1 MRILAVF
8 HDNNLNSGATK
19 SFLSNILYIN
29 SQDNM
34 QVIAIVPKKEG
45 SLANLLRDNKIET
58 YQMRYGGNVYDA
70 KNRGIYKAL
79 AYARC
84 LVKSMI
90 SFANCEK
97 SARMLCSL
105 GIDAVYSNTSTIY
118 FGALLARKMK
128 VKHYWHFREFGL
140 DDQGSCHIFPRL
152 YLSLMKQ
159 SKYIFTISNIL
170 DTYYRNKYR
179 LSNTVVLYNDISKEY
194 INNQKKKHSTINV
207 LITGTLCENKGQMF
221 AIKSLGN
228 KENIMLYVAG
238 KINSYGEYIKKYIS
252 DNNIKNVKMC
262 GLVTD
267 MSELRKNIDISIV
280 AASREAFGR
289 TIIEDM
295 LSHILVLGC
304 DTGAVPEL
312 ITDYKTGILYT
323 HGSKEDLIKK
333 LDWIIDNRTDCE
345 KIKEK
350 AFEYAK
356 TFTNE
361 NTAKSVFKYIT
372 NEMQ

>member
-1 MRILAVF
+1 
-8 HDNNLNSGATK
+8 
-19 SFLSNILYIN
+19 
-29 SQDNM
+29 
-34 QVIAIVPKKEG
+34 
-45 SLANLLRDNKIET
+45 
-58 YQMRYGGNVYDA
+58 
-70 KNRGIYKAL
+70 
-79 AYARC
+79 
-84 LVKSMI
+84 
-90 SFANCEK
+90 
-97 SARMLCSL
+97 
-105 GIDAVYSNTSTIY
+105 
-118 FGALLARKMK
+118 
-128 VKHYWHFREFGL
+128 
-140 DDQGSCHIFPRL
+140 
-152 YLSLMKQ
+152 
-159 SKYIFTISNIL
+159 
-170 DTYYRNKYR
+170 
-179 LSNTVVLYNDISKEY
+179 
-194 INNQKKKHSTINV
+194 
-207 LITGTLCENKGQMF
+207 
-221 AIKSLGN
+221 
-228 KENIMLYVAG
+228 
-238 KINSYGEYIKKYIS
+238 
-252 DNNIKNVKMC
+252 MC